1 MRKSLYKAVFGL
13 VNEENE
19 IHAFDFDDTLGV
31 TSSPT
36 IHMAV
41 MYNGGDPEDPSSFQ
55 PITDL
60 VTRLQGSVS
69 GAVQKPS
76 QNDVVKGMNVDD
88 TIDDL
93 GDPFNG
99 AQVAVTDTAQYR
111 DWKEKY
117 LPSVAGSR
125 IVVGGDL
132 LGKLKD
138 AARKRSGKPGEIHVV
153 DFSPSFT
160 LGNVKPIDPTIQ
172 LLGDEESGGAFTAVI
187 TARKGKT
194 DLDTIKGT
202 KQPARNASDIRDFLA
217 SKGAEPDLV
226 MGAADISNDTAD
238 NKRKILKSLT
248 LSKGASDVNFYDDDP
263 ENVKAVAKMCTDD
276 DLRRKVRKRGKP
288 VDLKLY
294 NKHFDRSSTV
304 GDPSQE
310 CRIEESHRWMVLAGI
325 LKG

>member
-1 MRKSLYKAVFGL
+1 MKRSLTRAVFGPL
-13 VNEENE
+13 HEEKE

-41 MYNGGDPEDPSSFQ
+41 MYSGGDPDDIRSYQ
-55 PITDL
+55 PVTDL
-60 VTRLQGSVS
+60 AQKLQGSVS
-69 GAVQKPS
+69 GKVQSPS
-76 QNDVVKGMNVDD
+76 ENDVVKGMGVDNV
-88 TIDDL
+88 IDDL
-93 GDPFNG
+93 GEPFNG

-117 LPSVAGSR
+117 LPSVGGSR
-125 IVVGGDL
+125 LVVGGDL
-132 LGKLKD
+132 MAKLTD
-138 AARKRSGKPGEIHVV
+138 AAKKRNGKPGEIHIV

-172 LLGDEESGGAFTAVI
+172 RLGDEESQGAFTAVI

-202 KQPARNASDIRDFLA
+202 KQPARNAADIRDFLA

-238 NKRKILKSLT
+238 NKRKIMKSLA
-248 LSKGASDVNFYDDDP
+248 LSKGATDVNFYDDDP

-276 DLRRKVRKRGKP
+276 DLKRKVRKRGEPMK
-288 VDLKLY
+288 LSLY
-294 NKHFDRSSTV
+294 NKHFDRSPDV
-304 GDPSQE
+304 GQPSQE
-310 CRIEESHRWMVLAGI
+310 CTIGESRRWQVLAGL
-325 LKG
+325 LKD